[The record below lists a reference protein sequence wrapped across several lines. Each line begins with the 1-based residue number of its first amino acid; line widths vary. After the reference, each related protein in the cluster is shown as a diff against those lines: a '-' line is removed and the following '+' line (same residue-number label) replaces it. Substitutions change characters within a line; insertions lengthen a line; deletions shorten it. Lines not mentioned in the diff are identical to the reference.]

1 LLNWIVL
8 GRQARPQGD
17 WGARLGPENPAH
29 KKIRKIKALSCHL
42 HGRDNFFC
50 APIKQRNIPVKLSL
64 YTGIKAG
71 FLAQLTQLSAAI
83 LARRA
88 TADSTSSTARSRND
102 ARRVL

>member
-1 LLNWIVL
+1 MRAHAGGE
-8 GRQARPQGD
+8 GRQACASNS
-17 WGARLGPENPAH
+17 WASANFCISARAEV
-29 KKIRKIKALSCHL
+29 KIFYPL
-42 HGRDNFFC
+42 
-50 APIKQRNIPVKLSL
+50 IKQRNIPVKLSL

-71 FLAQLTQLSAAI
+71 FLAQLTKLSAAI